1 MSTAIARYD
10 DTAWQQKLEAF
21 RAAYASNLTNAE
33 LAIFGDACRRLGLD
47 PAAKQIYVFKDS
59 KGKVTTMV
67 AIDGYRSV
75 AENTHQYDGQV
86 GPFWCGAD
94 GVWKDVWLSDTPPVA
109 AKVGIRR
116 RDFSEIMWGVA
127 RFKAFV
133 RDTDTWRKMPEVML
147 AIRAEMQALRKTFP
161 NQLGGTYTPGEIDD
175 SDQQN
180 YVEATVEEAPRASEE
195 PRQLTNGIHD
205 RDRSANNASPADDL
219 SIGEFVR
226 GGAQL
231 GMNSKQMAERL
242 GIPQQDFHKI
252 NRRAALEKLAG
263 VVPERA
269 DKSDEAQDDNDHLPD
284 EADTLEFVLEDHSQD
299 AKDADVAQ
307 DAPVEEEKPFNH
319 LGDLVFRKLCSAAGL
334 KTVGAVEDF
343 LSATLGEPPYD
354 REQAIAKVKRAKESA
369 ERTPDLKTLPA
380 KAVH

>member
-1 MSTAIARYD
+1 MSAALTRYD

-21 RAAYASNLTNAE
+21 RSAYASNLTNAE

-47 PAAKQIYVFKDS
+47 PAAKQIYVFKDRQ
-59 KGKVTTMV
+59 GKVTTMV

-86 GPFWCGAD
+86 GPFWCGPD
-94 GVWKDVWLSDTPPVA
+94 GVWKDVWLSDTAPVA

-133 RDTDTWRKMPEVML
+133 RDSETWRKMPEVML

-175 SDQQN
+175 SEQQN
-180 YVEATVEEAPRASEE
+180 YVEATIEEAPAEE
-195 PRQLTNGIHD
+195 PRQL
-205 RDRSANNASPADDL
+205 RPAPQPAQPASTSSDDL

-231 GMNSKQMAERL
+231 GLNSKQMSERL
-242 GIPQQDFHKI
+242 GVPQADFHKI
-252 NRRAALEKLAG
+252 NRREALEQLAG
-263 VVPERA
+263 VVPEQ
-269 DKSDEAQDDNDHLPD
+269 SEAPA
-284 EADTLEFVLEDHSQD
+284 EPEEIAFVEEDHSQ
-299 AKDADVAQ
+299 DADVAQ
-307 DAPVEEEKPFNH
+307 DAPAEEEKPFNA
-319 LGDLVFRKLCSAAGL
+319 LGDVAFRKLCNSAGL
-334 KTVGAVEDF
+334 KSIGQVETFLDAKFSGGAY
-343 LSATLGEPPYD
+343 T
-354 REQAIAKVKRAKESA
+354 REQAVAAVQRAIETDK
-369 ERTPDLKTLPA
+369 RTPDLNTLPA